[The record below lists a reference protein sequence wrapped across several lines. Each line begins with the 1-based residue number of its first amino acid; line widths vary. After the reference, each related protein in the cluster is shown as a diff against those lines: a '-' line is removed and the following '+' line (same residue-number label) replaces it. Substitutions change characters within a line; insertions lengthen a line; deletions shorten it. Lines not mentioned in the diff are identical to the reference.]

1 MRGHAW
7 LILRRLAT
15 SLFMHLGTWLCQ
27 SCVLLLANELQS
39 IICLVLFL
47 LYKIN
52 LSIATSTD
60 LLYYIVIKSGII
72 ALEEI

>member
-15 SLFMHLGTWLCQ
+15 GLFMHLGTWLGQ

-39 IICLVLFL
+39 IIGLVLFL
-47 LYKIN
+47 LHEIN
-52 LSIATSTD
+52 LSVATSTD
-60 LLYYIVIKSGII
+60 LLHYIVIKCGVV
-72 ALEEI
+72 ALE